1 MPRKS
6 PPQPKPLSPTNLLE
20 LLADRFE
27 KNPDRHK
34 KLKWQAIESRL
45 HLNPKH
51 LEVLQQMEV
60 TEGEP
65 DVIHYDRKSDQFLF
79 MDCSPESPKGRRSL
93 CFDRAALNSRKEHKP
108 TNSALDLA
116 DSIGCEILTEQE
128 YRLLQEVG
136 EFDLKSSSW
145 VQTPADIRALGGA
158 LFCDRRFGHVF
169 VYHNGAQSYY
179 ADRGF
184 RRIVRV

>member
-1 MPRKS
+1 MPRKAS
-6 PPQPKPLSPTNLLE
+6 NTQASTTRDNILQVLSERFEQHLERHKNLKWKNVE
-20 LLADRFE
+20 AHLLA
-27 KNPDRHK
+27 NPQ
-34 KLKWQAIESRL
+34 L
-45 HLNPKH
+45 
-51 LEVLQQMEV
+51 LEVLSAMEA

-65 DVIHYDRKSDQFLF
+65 DVIHYDKKQNQFVF
-79 MDCSPESPKGRRSL
+79 VDCSAESPKGRRSL
-93 CFDRAALNSRKEHKP
+93 CFDRAALNSRKENKP
-108 TNSALDLA
+108 KNSALDLA
-116 DSIGCEILTEQE
+116 HEIGCEILSELE
-128 YRLLQEVG
+128 YRQLQQVG

-184 RRIVRV
+184 RGMVRG